1 MENDQD
7 YSMKQHGSLNN
18 SQSELFGEEELAEIG
33 SSQSLR
39 MSRACSLAEMVTTL
53 RGASE
58 SYTTS
63 GRVKSDGQYWILNT
77 SESRKDASVC
87 SLSQILE
94 ANPHPKYS
102 LSPKACQGI
111 LRRAEKRGK
120 ELPEMLQ
127 KALERVAH
135 SAMEAKQAQ
144 A

>member
-7 YSMKQHGSLNN
+7 YSMKRVALSKN

-39 MSRACSLAEMVTTL
+39 MSKDCSLAEMVTTL

-63 GRVKSDGQYWILNT
+63 GRVKSDGQFLILNS
-77 SESRKDASVC
+77 SEYRKDASVC

-127 KALERVAH
+127 KALERVA
-135 SAMEAKQAQ
+135 EATE
-144 A
+144 

>member
-1 MENDQD
+1 MRR
-7 YSMKQHGSLNN
+7 HGSSSN
-18 SQSELFGEEELAEIG
+18 SQSELFGEEELAEVG
-33 SSQSLR
+33 LSLFVR
-39 MSRACSLAEMVTTL
+39 MSEGYSLAEMVTTL

-63 GRVKSDGQYWILNT
+63 GLVKSDGQIWIHNT
-77 SESRKDASVC
+77 SEWRKGGSAC

-127 KALERVAH
+127 KALERVA
-135 SAMEAKQAQ
+135 EATE
-144 A
+144 